1 MKVSNFAIISR
12 VYRNFKK
19 HLLKPIPT
27 EIKSILSHN
36 PPRSSRLSSSSTSQR
51 RCLRSRTPPA
61 RWRRGQRR
69 SYPESEVRSRG
80 IISCMRGDGSGVQT
94 KEEGMDDSNSLAA
107 SRTQRWKGECLGD
120 PGSLDISKN
129 LLARQWAVAR
139 DKGLDRST
147 TTSWYQLW

>member
-69 SYPESEVRSRG
+69 SYPENEVRSRG
-80 IISCMRGDGSGVQT
+80 MISCMRGDGRASKLKK
-94 KEEGMDDSNSLAA
+94 KEWMTPTPWLHQGPKDGRESVWG
-107 SRTQRWKGECLGD
+107 TQAHW
-120 PGSLDISKN
+120 
-129 LLARQWAVAR
+129 
-139 DKGLDRST
+139 
-147 TTSWYQLW
+147 TSPKTC